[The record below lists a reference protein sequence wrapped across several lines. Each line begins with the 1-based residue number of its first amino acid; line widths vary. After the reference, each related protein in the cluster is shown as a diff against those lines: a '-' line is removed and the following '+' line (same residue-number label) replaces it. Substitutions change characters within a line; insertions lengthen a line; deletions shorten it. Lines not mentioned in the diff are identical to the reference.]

1 MRSVAR
7 VTSTSSDRQTQ
18 RGPSFGLL
26 EYLRIVREIAWT
38 VARSRIQ
45 GMGPIPYALTWICFP
60 LFQLLLLTL
69 IYRENQDLL
78 NYAVIAGSGTTLLI
92 AMTFNAGEILDRE
105 RELGTLGNLFLA
117 PCPRYVWLAGFQVF
131 ALVEAVMTTAISVGL
146 AILLFDVTISINL
159 LSLLVA
165 LGLMVVCLW
174 GVSMVLGS
182 IGVLV
187 RGANLIS
194 NFVFPFLG
202 LLSGMMY
209 PIARMPDWVRI
220 PARALPFGYGIQA
233 MVDATTT
240 GAPLAE
246 LWDDLIPLA
255 GFALV
260 LPVLGAL
267 AFRYVERAVRRMG
280 YLELS

>member
-1 MRSVAR
+1 MQSAAP
-7 VTSTSSDRQTQ
+7 VTSTSSEFLSQ
-18 RGPSFGLL
+18 RETSFGLPK
-26 EYLRIVREIAWT
+26 YVRIVREIAWT

-45 GMGPIPYALTWICFP
+45 GMGPVPYALTWICFP

-69 IYRENQDLL
+69 IYRENQELL
-78 NYAVIAGSGTTLLI
+78 DYAVVAGAGSALLI

-117 PCPRYVWLAGFQVF
+117 PCPRFVWLAGFQIF
-131 ALVEAVMTTAISVGL
+131 AFVEAMVTSSISVGL
-146 AILLFDVTISINL
+146 AIVLFDVDISINVV
-159 LSLLVA
+159 SLLVTLA
-165 LGLMVVCLW
+165 LLVSCLW
-174 GVSMVLGS
+174 GVSMILGS

-209 PIARMPDWVRI
+209 PIARMPDWIRI

-233 MVDATTT
+233 MVDAMTTH
-240 GAPLAE
+240 APLRE

-255 GFALV
+255 GFAMV

-267 AFRYVERAVRRMG
+267 SFRYVERAVRRLG

>member
-1 MRSVAR
+1 MVSGVAPVPQAGRSAH
-7 VTSTSSDRQTQ
+7 
-18 RGPSFGLL
+18 GFGLPA
-26 EYLRIVREIAWT
+26 YLRIVREIAWT

-45 GMGPIPYALTWICFP
+45 GMGPIPYALTWVCFP

-78 NYAVIAGSGTTLLI
+78 SYAVVAGSGTTLLI

-117 PCPRYVWLAGFQVF
+117 PCPRYVWLAGFQLF
-131 ALVEAVMTTAISVGL
+131 ALIEAVVTAAISVGL
-146 AILLFDVTISINL
+146 AIALFDVTISINV
-159 LSLLVA
+159 LSLAVA
-165 LGLMVVCLW
+165 LALMVSCLW

-209 PIARMPDWVRI
+209 PIALMPDWVRI

-233 MVDATTT
+233 MVDAMTTR
-240 GAPLAE
+240 APLGE
-246 LWDDLIPLA
+246 LQDDLIPLA

-260 LPVLGAL
+260 LPLLGAL
-267 AFRYVERAVRRMG
+267 SFRYVERAVRRMG